1 MMPAGDGSGSGDGY
15 QNCACHYN
23 FKAGFPRS
31 TVAWSLVHAGGRR
44 WEERGEGGGEGGGD
58 GGGTAAGRPARENRR
73 SAVVDAEVEEQ
84 EGGGGG
90 GWRWRRQ

>member
-1 MMPAGDGSGSGDGY
+1 MPAGDGSGSGDGY

-44 WEERGEGGGEGGGD
+44 WEERGEGGEGGGD